1 MSSTLHPTRVLLDL
15 HTGVVNSGFTIQQA
29 GDLGRKL
36 AEARGHPLNATTLVV
51 RVHVVRA
58 LKFILLLRGGQ
69 PYVRDARQPRHVQ
82 NGVLSTN
89 NNLDLLVFLA
99 LINVVLVV
107 ICFEVVPTKVP
118 RRELPLFLAIG
129 SLLPD
134 KVFIV
139 ILSFALRDSFCN
151 ICQT

>member
-1 MSSTLHPTRVLLDL
+1 M
-15 HTGVVNSGFTIQQA
+15 
-29 GDLGRKL
+29 
-36 AEARGHPLNATTLVV
+36 
-51 RVHVVRA
+51 
-58 LKFILLLRGGQ
+58 
-69 PYVRDARQPRHVQ
+69 RDARQPRHVKS
-82 NGVLSTN
+82 GVLST